1 MAVSEWATSEYKD
14 ESGSSAEEN
23 GQPAFALDGLRRGE
37 GSMSNIQR
45 SMSNADKAVNHDR
58 SDDLYHV
65 MKSFAFGA
73 FLLIAAITAQAQP
86 GSHEPLGIAMENYD
100 HPHPLK
106 FFPLKIKGHKR
117 SGLV

>member
-1 MAVSEWATSEYKD
+1 
-14 ESGSSAEEN
+14 
-23 GQPAFALDGLRRGE
+23 
-37 GSMSNIQR
+37 
-45 SMSNADKAVNHDR
+45 
-58 SDDLYHV
+58 